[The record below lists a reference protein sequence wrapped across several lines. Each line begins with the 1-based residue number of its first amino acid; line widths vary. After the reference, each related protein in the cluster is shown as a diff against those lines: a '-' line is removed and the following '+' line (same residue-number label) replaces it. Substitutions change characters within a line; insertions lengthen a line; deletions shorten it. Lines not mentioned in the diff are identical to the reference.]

1 MTNDNFAFSSFLDN
15 LQSFN
20 EKRPKY
26 FELYLNQIRFEMDLP
41 VYFSI
46 NFFIYVLRSRQEL
59 VWKDEIPDAGWKK
72 INSDES
78 FLDLHAIHYY

>member
-26 FELYLNQIRFEMDLP
+26 FGLFFNLIRFEMNLP

-46 NFFIYVLRSRQEL
+46 NGSMYVRIRL
-59 VWKDEIPDAGWKK
+59 
-72 INSDES
+72 
-78 FLDLHAIHYY
+78 